1 VVERFKLA
9 ADGMTVDITIFVD
22 DPGAFTTPWSA
33 VHRWRRVETT
43 PLLMAS
49 CNENNGDFF
58 SLGLAL
64 VPEAAAP
71 DF

>member
-1 VVERFKLA
+1 MVSGASLA
-9 ADGMTVDITIFVD
+9 PGRD
-22 DPGAFTTPWSA
+22 DS
-33 VHRWRRVETT
+33 V
-43 PLLMAS
+43 LMAS

-58 SLGLAL
+58 SLGLAP